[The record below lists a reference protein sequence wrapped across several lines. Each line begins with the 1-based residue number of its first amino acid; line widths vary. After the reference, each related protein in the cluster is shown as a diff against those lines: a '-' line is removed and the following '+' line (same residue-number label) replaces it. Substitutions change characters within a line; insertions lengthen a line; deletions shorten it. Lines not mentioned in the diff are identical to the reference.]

1 MAETFVYEELDL
13 QPIRASFESHGE
25 VLVSLS
31 MHHAV
36 ACIELIGLIENTQN
50 LSRGWFRRAA
60 FLAHALY
67 QTLRLA
73 LCHGRLFFLC
83 PLLILFPVSK
93 DWEQLSD
100 GSFLFKFSKNNSS
113 RG

>member
-1 MAETFVYEELDL
+1 
-13 QPIRASFESHGE
+13 
-25 VLVSLS
+25 
-31 MHHAV
+31 
-36 ACIELIGLIENTQN
+36 
-50 LSRGWFRRAA
+50 
-60 FLAHALY
+60 
-67 QTLRLA
+67 
-73 LCHGRLFFLC
+73 LC